1 MASTTD
7 HGFMGAMTSPPPATT
22 TAGLKANTLTLWDS
36 TVIAVTSTAPAYSL
50 AATMY
55 SMIIAVGLASPA
67 AILVSFVPVLGIA
80 IAYFYMNR
88 VNPELRRVILLANA
102 GHGAL
107 ARVVYR
113 MGAGRSQRLLPGLG
127 LALAGTNTLQFFNSL
142 GWVGTSVAGNVGW
155 TAIIGIAMVHLCHG
169 DWSSIGMQ
177 VAARFQAVMLAIEY
191 VALVLFSVLAFAKVA
206 SSHPKG
212 STPFS
217 LHWLNPFSING
228 IDGLAAGAV
237 LAVFF
242 FWGWDTAANVNE
254 ETKDA
259 HVTPGRAGIIGM
271 FILLFVFLLSSSA
284 IQSLLPQKTITAQGP
299 NALQYFANQV
309 LPAPWSYLMV
319 LAILS
324 STVATLQTTLLP
336 ATRLTLSM
344 ARDRVWPRAFAIV
357 HARYQTP
364 VVGTIIL
371 TVITIVG
378 LLLTTIS
385 PSISATINNLTL
397 DIGVLV
403 GFYYGI
409 TGLACAWFFRRV
421 LRRNVVTL
429 IFAGIFP
436 FLSGIFLF
444 WVGYQVVLQGE
455 QSSGW
460 GSVLPV
466 LISFV
471 IGIPLAVIAYLFNKQ
486 YFAYR
491 AEPYEPGV
499 TVPIP
504 VEPAPK
510 GAR

>member
-1 MASTTD
+1 MAATIS
-7 HGFMGAMTSPPPATT
+7 GSAPSPAAMGAAGEGAT
-22 TAGLKANTLTLWDS
+22 LKASTLTLWDS

-80 IAYFYMNR
+80 VAYFYMNR
-88 VNPELRRVILLANA
+88 VNPNC
-102 GHGAL
+102 GASYSWL
-107 ARVVYR
+107 TQAMSPWLGWFTGWVQ
-113 MGAGRSQRLLPGLG
+113 GAASAIFLVSAS
-127 LALAGTNTLQFFNSL
+127 ALAGTNTLQFLNTL
-142 GWVGTSVAGNVGW
+142 GWISNSAAGNAWW
-155 TAIIGIAMVHLCHG
+155 TAIVGILWFLFVSALVIIGV
-169 DWSSIGMQ
+169 Q

-191 VALVLFSVLAFAKVA
+191 LSLVLFSILAFAKVA

-212 STPFS
+212 SIPFS

-228 IDGLAAGAV
+228 LDGLAAGAV

-284 IQSLLPQKTITAQGP
+284 MQSLLPQKTITTQGP
-299 NALQYFANQV
+299 NALQYFANQI

-344 ARDRVWPRAFAIV
+344 ARDHVWPRAFAII
-357 HARYQTP
+357 HPRFQTP
-364 VVGTIIL
+364 VIGTIIL
-371 TVITIVG
+371 TAITIVG

-385 PSISATINNLTL
+385 PSINATINNLTL

-409 TGLACAWFFRRV
+409 TGIACAWYFRKV
-421 LRRNVVTL
+421 LTRNIKTL
-429 IFAGIFP
+429 FFAGIFP
-436 FLSGIFLF
+436 FVSGIFLF

-466 LISFV
+466 IVAFV
-471 IGIPLAVIAYLFNKQ
+471 AGIPLAVIAWLVNKQ
-486 YFAYR
+486 YFSYRPEAY
-491 AEPYEPGV
+491 AEGAEAAYSAPV
-499 TVPIP
+499 T
-504 VEPAPK
+504 
-510 GAR
+510 